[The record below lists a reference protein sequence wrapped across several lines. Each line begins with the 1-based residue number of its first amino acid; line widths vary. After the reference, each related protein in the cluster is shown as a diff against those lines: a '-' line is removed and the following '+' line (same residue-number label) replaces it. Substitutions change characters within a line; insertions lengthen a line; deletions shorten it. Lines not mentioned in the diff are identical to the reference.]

1 MYFNINYVFME
12 ILKNEP
18 QVAET
23 PKYDPSK
30 KYQWTPEETFSI
42 SGSEFALLLNSFR
55 AILST
60 EESQKVL
67 LAQRASDVLET
78 QLRIAVET
86 GRAIEV

>member
-18 QVAET
+18 QVVGT
-23 PKYDPSK
+23 PYDPSK